1 MYPYDFQSPQMGQSP
16 YPQPSMGQNPY
27 GNQQMGSYGNQSY
40 SGQQAGH
47 APYNFPMDNPQGML
61 PQPQVGTLS
70 SPYNNG
76 YQNNTQNNMQQARY
90 ARGGSARPR
99 NMHSLADALRSK
111 GQGGDSVLAH
121 ISPEEARMLGQQQG
135 YDINPHTGLPQYGFF
150 KKIFRK
156 GPLKKLLPIIGTVVG
171 SALGGPAGGAIGGA
185 IGGGLTNKNPLKGGV
200 MGGAM
205 GYAGGSLLGATG
217 LTPATS
223 SGFGGMFGGA
233 GNAATGIT
241 GADKLA
247 MSKAGFGHMDLAG
260 MAKGKG
266 GGAGFLGNLF
276 GGGSGGGSGAGGFL
290 GNLLGGGGGGGL
302 MNNILPLAMM
312 GGMLGGK
319 QKIPKEPD
327 FQDQL
332 HNAGAPPRD
341 NRPLPP
347 AAPFGMTNNPHA
359 PQWDPLANAYE
370 GEQNLYQQPDPR
382 RYYARGGHLDGD
394 TDGQADKIDAK
405 LSDGEFVIR
414 ADVVSDLGD
423 GNNKSGAKKLY
434 DFMHNISKHK
444 RTKKTGLPP
453 KAKSIE
459 HYMRSKGGKRHAV

>member
-1 MYPYDFQSPQMGQSP
+1 MYPYNFQSPEMD
-16 YPQPSMGQNPY
+16 YPQQPMGQNPY
-27 GNQQMGSYGNQSY
+27 GMQSYGNQ
-40 SGQQAGH
+40 QPGH
-47 APYNFPMDNPQGML
+47 APYTYPMNNPQAVM
-61 PQPQVGTLS
+61 PQPQIGTMT

-76 YQNNTQNNMQQARY
+76 YQYNSQNNMQQARY

-121 ISPEEARMLGQQQG
+121 ISPEEARMLAQHGG

-171 SALGGPAGGAIGGA
+171 SVLGGPAGGAIGGV
-185 IGGGLTNKNPLKGGV
+185 IGGGLTNKNPLKGGIT
-200 MGGAM
+200 GGAM

-223 SGFGGMFGGA
+223 SGFK
-233 GNAATGIT
+233 GIV
-241 GADKLA
+241 
-247 MSKAGFGHMDLAG
+247 
-260 MAKGKG
+260 G
-266 GGAGFLGNLF
+266 GGGNVAGTAGKSLGAQAMKGASGNGGGNFLSNIIGNGSEGGGIFSSIF
-276 GGGSGGGSGAGGFL
+276 GGGGKGI
-290 GNLLGGGGGGGL
+290 GL
-302 MNNILPLAMM
+302 DTILPLAMA
-312 GGMLGGK
+312 GGMLARK
-319 QKIPKEPD
+319 RQQVKEPPITPIA
-327 FQDQL
+327 QQIEA
-332 HNAGAPPRD
+332 AGLAPRD
-341 NRPLPP
+341 TRALPP
-347 AAPFGMTNNPHA
+347 VQPFNLKRKPGSPEV
-359 PQWDPLANAYE
+359 DPEVNAYE
-370 GEQNLYQQPDPR
+370 AEQYPYEPYDFSS
-382 RYYARGGHLDGD
+382 YHMAHGGHLDGD

-444 RTKKTGLPP
+444 RSKRTGLPP

-459 HYMRSKGGKRHAV
+459 QYMRMKGGKRHAV